1 MKLYTSQKKIWEART
16 SLSECA
22 FEALFKGM
30 STQFGR
36 RIVENCFE
44 NALGMVGWFEPP
56 KSSFG
61 YHKYSAILPRSR
73 PNRESGSPCFPAK
86 NREIGVKFM
95 HRTRRFWKA
104 TWVCMFVVFF

>member
-1 MKLYTSQKKIWEART
+1 MKLYTSQTKIWEART

-44 NALGMVGWFEPP
+44 NALGMVGWFGHP

-61 YHKYSAILPRSR
+61 YHKYTAILP
-73 PNRESGSPCFPAK
+73 GFACLLFFVSPSLQSC
-86 NREIGVKFM
+86 
-95 HRTRRFWKA
+95 
-104 TWVCMFVVFF
+104 

>member
-1 MKLYTSQKKIWEART
+1 MKLYTPQTKIWEART

-22 FEALFKGM
+22 LEALFKGM

-44 NALGMVGWFEPP
+44 NALGMVGWFGPP

-61 YHKYSAILPRSR
+61 YINTLRYFQCLH
-73 PNRESGSPCFPAK
+73 
-86 NREIGVKFM
+86 
-95 HRTRRFWKA
+95 
-104 TWVCMFVVFF
+104 VCCVFF